1 MAAKGDWALA
11 SGTLLVGV
19 LTRALWLGSF
29 LALALTDGSVLPDPY
44 SLDEGWQDDVGLL
57 PDVGWPDIYN
67 YVINTPSNF
76 TKESLKAYKSLEAYN
91 FFICGHVNDVYYH
104 PINNTSDFCCIK
116 SQVCKSIL
124 SLLHFYRC
132 FSTCVFINKF
142 TFVGKI
148 L

>member
-1 MAAKGDWALA
+1 MMSSDKSYLDSLDEKDQANYKCK
-11 SGTLLVGV
+11 
-19 LTRALWLGSF
+19 LT
-29 LALALTDGSVLPDPY
+29 LTDGSVLPDPY

-57 PDVGWPDIYN
+57 PDVDWPDIYN